1 VPKVD
6 VWDQGSLII
15 EYSFAT
21 SELRSFEIVY
31 PESMRAIL
39 RQRGLRLIFIA
50 NLISMLGSGMNSA
63 AVVWYILQA
72 THSEMALGTVIILQ
86 TIPALLML
94 PFTGVIIDREDR
106 RHLVMFLDAS
116 RGIVILI
123 VAFLALMAKVRLWEL
138 YLMNTLVAAGFWMFW
153 PSVTALIQELTPESQ
168 YVASSNF
175 LMAGVQ
181 GGWLIAGA
189 LVGFMY
195 DHIHLGGVLL
205 VDFSTYAISIA
216 CYLFVRKGRIT
227 VEHPADTPVPHNPHP
242 FQRYFHELGEGFG
255 YLKHRPAVTLVGI
268 SMALFMGA
276 MLTQGIVT
284 APLDDRILH
293 GGAVGYG
300 WLNGGWGTGAFLST
314 MYAPIVIGR
323 LHTRASIRLG
333 MLVLGACMLLAPH
346 SRLLGFAVLLFF
358 LMGSAR
364 GLGGTALNTSLME
377 LVPKHL
383 MGRTQNTFYFMGTLL
398 QLGLAFAVAASAH
411 RIGLTTAFAIIAAT
425 YLFSCAS
432 TLLSPGHVSF
442 APADAA
448 HAAAVGE
455 ETQTS

>member
-1 VPKVD
+1 
-6 VWDQGSLII
+6 
-15 EYSFAT
+15 
-21 SELRSFEIVY
+21 
-31 PESMRAIL
+31 MREIL
-39 RQRGLRLIFIA
+39 RQRGLRLIFAA

-116 RGIVILI
+116 RAAIIAT
-123 VAFLALMAKVRLWEL
+123 VALLALAGKVRLWEL

-153 PSVTALIQELTPESQ
+153 PSVTALIQELTPESR

-189 LVGFMY
+189 IVGFAY
-195 DHIHLGGVLL
+195 NHLHLGGVLL
-205 VDFSTYAISIA
+205 LDFSTYLFSIG

-227 VEHPADTPVPHNPHP
+227 VTRPSDTPVPHNAHP
-242 FQRYFHELGEGFG
+242 FSRYFHELREGFG
-255 YLKHRPAVTLVGI
+255 YLQHRPAVTLVGI

-300 WLNGGWGTGAFLST
+300 WLNGAWGVGAFLST
-314 MYAPIVIGR
+314 MYTPFVIGR
-323 LHTRASIRLG
+323 LHTRASIRAG
-333 MLVLGACMLLAPH
+333 MLILGTCMFLAPH
-346 SRLLGFAVLLFF
+346 SKILAITALLFF

-364 GLGGTALNTSLME
+364 GMGGTALNTSLME
-377 LVPKHL
+377 LVPKHF
-383 MGRTQNTFYFMGTLL
+383 MGRVQNTFYFMGTLL

-411 RIGLTTAFAIIAAT
+411 RIGLTTAYAIIALT
-425 YLFSCAS
+425 YLSSCAS
-432 TLLSPGHVSF
+432 TLLSEDQISF
-442 APADAA
+442 AKSQSTSEEMP
-448 HAAAVGE
+448 E
-455 ETQTS
+455 ETTVS

>member
-1 VPKVD
+1 
-6 VWDQGSLII
+6 
-15 EYSFAT
+15 
-21 SELRSFEIVY
+21 
-31 PESMRAIL
+31 MRAIL

-106 RHLVMFLDAS
+106 RHVVMFLDAA
-116 RGIVILI
+116 RAVIIVT
-123 VAFLALMAKVRLWEL
+123 VALLALAGKVRLWEL

-153 PSVTALIQELTPESQ
+153 PSVTALIQELTPETQ

-189 LVGFMY
+189 IVGFVY
-195 DHIHLGGVLL
+195 NHLHLGGVLL
-205 VDFSTYAISIA
+205 LDFSTYLISIS

-227 VEHPADTPVPHNPHP
+227 VAHPRDTPIPHNAHP
-242 FQRYFHELGEGFG
+242 FARYAHELSEGFG

-300 WLNGGWGTGAFLST
+300 WLNGSWGIGAFIST
-314 MYAPIVIGR
+314 IYTPFLIGK
-323 LHTRASIRLG
+323 LHTRLSIRLA
-333 MLVLGACMLLAPH
+333 MLVLGSCMLLAPH
-346 SRLLGFAVLLFF
+346 SHWLALTAFLFF
-358 LMGSAR
+358 LMGSGR
-364 GLGGTALNTSLME
+364 GLGGTSLNTSLMG
-377 LVPKHL
+377 LVPPHF
-383 MGRTQNTFYFMGTLL
+383 MGRVQNTFYFMGTLL

-411 RIGLTTAFAIIAAT
+411 RIGLTTAYVIIAAT
-425 YLFSCAS
+425 YLSACAS
-432 TLLSPGHVSF
+432 TLLSENQLSF
-442 APADAA
+442 AKAEAA
-448 HAAAVGE
+448 SRETMAE
-455 ETQTS
+455 ETTAS

>member
-1 VPKVD
+1 
-6 VWDQGSLII
+6 
-15 EYSFAT
+15 
-21 SELRSFEIVY
+21 
-31 PESMRAIL
+31 MRAIF

-50 NLISMLGSGMNSA
+50 NLISMLGSGMNTA
-63 AVVWYILQA
+63 AVVWYILQV
-72 THSEMALGTVIILQ
+72 THSEMALGTVVILQ

-106 RHLVMFLDAS
+106 RHLVMFLDGS
-116 RGIVILI
+116 RALVILVI
-123 VAFLALMAKVRLWEL
+123 AMLALTGKVRLWEL

-181 GGWLIAGA
+181 GGWLIAGGI
-189 LVGFMY
+189 VGFVY
-195 DHIHLGGVLL
+195 NHLHLGGVLL
-205 VDFSTYAISIA
+205 LDFSTYVVSIA

-227 VEHPADTPVPHNPHP
+227 VARPQTLTPKLQNAHPID
-242 FQRYFHELGEGFG
+242 RYLHELREGFG
-255 YLKHRPAVTLVGI
+255 YLRHRPAVTLVGI

-293 GGAVGYG
+293 RGAVGYG
-300 WLNGGWGTGAFLST
+300 WLNGSWGIGAFIST
-314 MYAPIVIGR
+314 LYTPWVIKR
-323 LHTRASIRLG
+323 LHTRAGIRLG
-333 MLVLGACMLLAPH
+333 MLVLGTCVLLAPH
-346 SRLLGFAVLLFF
+346 SRILAATALLFF

-364 GLGGTALNTSLME
+364 GLGGTSLSTSLME
-377 LVPKHL
+377 LVPPHL

-411 RIGLTTAFAIIAAT
+411 RVGLTTAYGIIAAT
-425 YLFSCAS
+425 YLCACAS
-432 TLLSPGHVSF
+432 TLLSEDQITF
-442 APADAA
+442 AKAEAIA
-448 HAAAVGE
+448 EESAVQETHA
-455 ETQTS
+455 S

>member
-1 VPKVD
+1 
-6 VWDQGSLII
+6 
-15 EYSFAT
+15 
-21 SELRSFEIVY
+21 
-31 PESMRAIL
+31 MRDIL
-39 RQRGLRLIFIA
+39 RQRGLRLIFAA

-116 RGIVILI
+116 RAAIIVT
-123 VAFLALMAKVRLWEL
+123 VAVLALVGKVHLWEL
-138 YLMNTLVAAGFWMFW
+138 YLMNMLVAAGFWMFW
-153 PSVTALIQELTPESQ
+153 PSVTALIQELTPQSQ

-189 LVGFMY
+189 IVGFVY
-195 DHIHLGGVLL
+195 NHLHLGGVLL
-205 VDFSTYAISIA
+205 LDFSTYLFSIA

-227 VEHPADTPVPHNPHP
+227 VERHVDTPIPHNAHP
-242 FQRYFHELGEGFG
+242 FSRYFHELGEGFG
-255 YLKHRPAVTLVGI
+255 YLRHRPAVTLVGI

-300 WLNGGWGTGAFLST
+300 WLNGAWGVGAFIST
-314 MYAPIVIGR
+314 MYTPFVIGR
-323 LHTRASIRLG
+323 LHTRASIRVG
-333 MLVLGACMLLAPH
+333 MLVLGTCMFLAPH
-346 SRLLGFAVLLFF
+346 SRILAITALLFF

-364 GLGGTALNTSLME
+364 GMGGTALNTSLME
-377 LVPKHL
+377 LVPKHF
-383 MGRTQNTFYFMGTLL
+383 MGRVQNTFYFMGTLL

-411 RIGLTTAFAIIAAT
+411 RIGLTTAYAIIALT
-425 YLFSCAS
+425 YLSACAS
-432 TLLSPGHVSF
+432 TLLSEDQISF
-442 APADAA
+442 DKSETAEIP
-448 HAAAVGE
+448 E
-455 ETQTS
+455 ETTVS

>member
-1 VPKVD
+1 
-6 VWDQGSLII
+6 
-15 EYSFAT
+15 
-21 SELRSFEIVY
+21 
-31 PESMRAIL
+31 MRDIL
-39 RQRGLRLIFIA
+39 RQRGLRLIFVA

-72 THSEMALGTVIILQ
+72 THSEMALGTIIILQ

-106 RHLVMFLDAS
+106 RHLVMFLDGS
-116 RGIVILI
+116 RAIVII
-123 VAFLALMAKVRLWEL
+123 TVALLALAGKVRLWEL
-138 YLMNTLVAAGFWMFW
+138 YLMNTLVAAGFWIFW

-168 YVASSNF
+168 YVISSNF

-189 LVGFMY
+189 IVGFVY
-195 DHIHLGGVLL
+195 NHLHLGGVLL
-205 VDFSTYAISIA
+205 LDFSTYLVSIG

-227 VEHPADTPVPHNPHP
+227 VAHPIASPVLHDAHP
-242 FQRYFHELGEGFG
+242 LARYLHELREGFR

-300 WLNGGWGTGAFLST
+300 WLNGAWGVGAFLST
-314 MYAPIVIGR
+314 MYTPWVIGR

-333 MLVLGACMLLAPH
+333 MFVLGGCMLLAPY
-346 SRLLGFAVLLFF
+346 SKILALTAFMFF

-364 GLGGTALNTSLME
+364 GLGGTSLNSSLME
-377 LVPKHL
+377 LVPPHL

-398 QLGLAFAVAASAH
+398 QLVLAFAVAASAH
-411 RIGLTTAFAIIAAT
+411 RIGLTTAYAIIAAI
-425 YLFSCAS
+425 YLCSCAS
-432 TLLSPGHVSF
+432 TLLRPEQISF
-442 APADAA
+442 AKAEAQA
-448 HAAAVGE
+448 EKALAQ
-455 ETQTS
+455 ETNAS

>member
-1 VPKVD
+1 
-6 VWDQGSLII
+6 
-15 EYSFAT
+15 
-21 SELRSFEIVY
+21 
-31 PESMRAIL
+31 MRAIL

-72 THSEMALGTVIILQ
+72 PHSEMALGTVIILQ
-86 TIPALLML
+86 TVPALLML

-106 RHLVMFLDAS
+106 RHLVMFLDGS
-116 RGIVILI
+116 RAIIIVT
-123 VAFLALMAKVRLWEL
+123 VALLALAARVQLWEL

-153 PSVTALIQELTPESQ
+153 PSVTALIQELTPEAQ

-189 LVGFMY
+189 IVGFVY
-195 DHIHLGGVLL
+195 NHLHLGGVLL
-205 VDFSTYAISIA
+205 LDFSTYLISIG

-227 VEHPADTPVPHNPHP
+227 VAHPAAPHAPQEAHP
-242 FQRYFHELGEGFG
+242 LSRYVHELREGFR
-255 YLKHRPAVTLVGI
+255 YLKHRPAVTLVGL

-300 WLNGGWGTGAFLST
+300 WLNGAWGVGAFLST
-314 MYAPIVIGR
+314 MYTPWVIGR
-323 LHTRASIRLG
+323 LQARLSIRVA
-333 MLVLGACMLLAPH
+333 MFVLGGCMLLAPH
-346 SRLLGFAVLLFF
+346 SRLLALTAFLFF
-358 LMGSAR
+358 LMGSGR
-364 GLGGTALNTSLME
+364 GLGGTSLNTTLME
-377 LVPKHL
+377 LVPPHL

-398 QLGLAFAVAASAH
+398 QLVLAFAVAASAH
-411 RIGLTTAFAIIAAT
+411 RIGLTTAYAIIAVT
-425 YLFSCAS
+425 YFCSCAS
-432 TLLSPGHVSF
+432 TLLRAEQISF
-442 APADAA
+442 AKAEAQA
-448 HAAAVGE
+448 E
-455 ETQTS
+455 EAMVQETNAS

>member
-1 VPKVD
+1 
-6 VWDQGSLII
+6 
-15 EYSFAT
+15 
-21 SELRSFEIVY
+21 
-31 PESMRAIL
+31 MRAIL

-72 THSEMALGTVIILQ
+72 THSEMALSTVIILQ

-106 RHLVMFLDAS
+106 RHVVMVLDGS
-116 RGIVILI
+116 RAAIICA
-123 VAFLALMAKVRLWEL
+123 VALLALAGKVRLWEL

-153 PSVTALIQELTPESQ
+153 PSVTALIQELTPDTQ

-189 LVGFMY
+189 IVGFVY
-195 DHIHLGGVLL
+195 NHLHLGGVLL
-205 VDFSTYAISIA
+205 LDFSTYLISIS
-216 CYLFVRKGRIT
+216 CYLFVRKGRVT
-227 VEHPADTPVPHNPHP
+227 VEHPVATGPIEAHP
-242 FQRYFHELGEGFG
+242 IRRYIHELREGFG

-300 WLNGGWGTGAFLST
+300 WLNGSWGVGAFLST
-314 MYAPIVIGR
+314 MYTPFVIGR
-323 LHTRASIRLG
+323 LQTRASIRVG
-333 MLVLGACMLLAPH
+333 MGVLGTCMLLAPH
-346 SRLLGFAVLLFF
+346 LRVLATTALVFF

-364 GLGGTALNTSLME
+364 GTGGTALNTSLME

-398 QLGLAFAVAASAH
+398 QLVLAYAVGYSAH
-411 RIGLTTAFAIIAAT
+411 RIGLTTAYAIIAAT
-425 YLFSCAS
+425 YLCACAS
-432 TLLSPGHVSF
+432 TLLPERSLTF
-442 APADAA
+442 ARTEAMSQESIA
-448 HAAAVGE
+448 E
-455 ETQTS
+455 ETPAS

>member
-1 VPKVD
+1 
-6 VWDQGSLII
+6 
-15 EYSFAT
+15 
-21 SELRSFEIVY
+21 
-31 PESMRAIL
+31 MRAIL

-116 RGIVILI
+116 RAAIIVTIAL
-123 VAFLALMAKVRLWEL
+123 LALAGKMRLWEL
-138 YLMNTLVAAGFWMFW
+138 YLMNTLVAAGFWMFC
-153 PSVTALIQELTPESQ
+153 PSVTALIQELTPETQ

-189 LVGFMY
+189 IVGFVY
-195 DHIHLGGVLL
+195 NHLHLGGVLL
-205 VDFSTYAISIA
+205 LDFSTYLVSIS

-227 VEHPADTPVPHNPHP
+227 VARPVDTPIPHNAHP
-242 FQRYFHELGEGFG
+242 FGRYLHELREGFG
-255 YLKHRPAVTLVGI
+255 YLKHRPAVTLIGI

-300 WLNGGWGTGAFLST
+300 WLNGSWGVGAFLST
-314 MYAPIVIGR
+314 MYTPFVIGKLR
-323 LHTRASIRLG
+323 TRASIRLG
-333 MLVLGACMLLAPH
+333 MLVLGSCMLLAPH
-346 SRLLGFAVLLFF
+346 SIVLAATAFLFF

-364 GLGGTALNTSLME
+364 GLGGTALNTSLMQ
-377 LVPKHL
+377 LVPPHF
-383 MGRTQNTFYFMGTLL
+383 MGRVQNTFYFMGTVL

-411 RIGLTTAFAIIAAT
+411 RIGLTTAYAIIAAT
-425 YLFSCAS
+425 YLFACAS
-432 TLLSPGHVSF
+432 TLLSEDQITF
-442 APADAA
+442 AKAEAA
-448 HAAAVGE
+448 TEEKVIE
-455 ETQTS
+455 ETTA

>member
-1 VPKVD
+1 ML
-6 VWDQGSLII
+6 S
-15 EYSFAT
+15 
-21 SELRSFEIVY
+21 
-31 PESMRAIL
+31 IL
-39 RQRGLRLIFIA
+39 RQRGLRLIFVA

-86 TIPALLML
+86 TVPALLML

-106 RHLVMFLDAS
+106 RHLVMLLDGS
-116 RGIVILI
+116 RAAVIVT
-123 VAFLALMAKVRLWEL
+123 VALLALAGKARLWEL

-153 PSVTALIQELTPESQ
+153 PSVTALIQELTPEAQ

-189 LVGFMY
+189 IVGFVY
-195 DHIHLGGVLL
+195 NHLHLGGVLL
-205 VDFSTYAISIA
+205 LDFSTYLISIA
-216 CYLFVRKGRIT
+216 CYLFVRKGRIR
-227 VEHPADTPVPHNPHP
+227 VAHPIAAQASNDAHP
-242 FQRYFHELGEGFG
+242 LSRYVRELHQGFR
-255 YLKHRPAVTLVGI
+255 YLQHRPAVTLVGI

-300 WLNGGWGTGAFLST
+300 WLNGAWGVGAFLST
-314 MYAPIVIGR
+314 MYTPWVIGR
-323 LHTRASIRLG
+323 LQARISIR
-333 MLVLGACMLLAPH
+333 MAMFVLGGCMFLAPH
-346 SRLLGFAVLLFF
+346 SKLLALTAFLFF

-364 GLGGTALNTSLME
+364 GLGGTSLNTSLME
-377 LVPKHL
+377 LVPPHL

-398 QLGLAFAVAASAH
+398 QLVLAFAVGASAH
-411 RIGLTTAFAIIAAT
+411 RIGLATAYAMIAIT
-425 YLFSCAS
+425 YLCSCAS
-432 TLLSPGHVSF
+432 TLLRPEQISF
-442 APADAA
+442 EKAEAQL
-448 HAAAVGE
+448 E
-455 ETQTS
+455 EAMIQETNAS

>member
-1 VPKVD
+1 
-6 VWDQGSLII
+6 
-15 EYSFAT
+15 
-21 SELRSFEIVY
+21 
-31 PESMRAIL
+31 MRAIL
-39 RQRGLRLIFIA
+39 RQRGLRLIFVA

-72 THSEMALGTVIILQ
+72 THSEMALSTVIILQ

-106 RHLVMFLDAS
+106 RHLVMVLDGS
-116 RGIVILI
+116 RAAIIFA
-123 VAFLALMAKVRLWEL
+123 VALLALAGKVRLWEL

-153 PSVTALIQELTPESQ
+153 PSVTALIQELTPDAQ

-189 LVGFMY
+189 IVGFVY
-195 DHIHLGGVLL
+195 NHLRLGGVLL
-205 VDFSTYAISIA
+205 LDFSTYLVSIG
-216 CYLFVRKGRIT
+216 CYLFVRKGRVT
-227 VEHPADTPVPHNPHP
+227 VEHPATAAVIETHP
-242 FQRYFHELGEGFG
+242 IRRYLHELREGFG

-300 WLNGGWGTGAFLST
+300 WLNGSWGVGAFIST
-314 MYAPIVIGR
+314 MYTPFLIGR
-323 LHTRASIRLG
+323 LRTRASIGLG
-333 MLVLGACMLLAPH
+333 MGVLGACMLLAPH
-346 SRLLGFAVLLFF
+346 LRFLAATALVFF

-364 GLGGTALNTSLME
+364 GTGGTALNTSLME

-398 QLGLAFAVAASAH
+398 QLALAYAVGASAH
-411 RIGLTTAFAIIAAT
+411 RIGLTTAYAIIAGT
-425 YLFSCAS
+425 YLCACAS
-432 TLLSPGHVSF
+432 TLLPERSLTF
-442 APADAA
+442 ARAEAISEQSIA
-448 HAAAVGE
+448 E
-455 ETQTS
+455 ETPAS

>member
-1 VPKVD
+1 MCIRD
-6 VWDQGSLII
+6 
-15 EYSFAT
+15 
-21 SELRSFEIVY
+21 
-31 PESMRAIL
+31 
-39 RQRGLRLIFIA
+39 
-50 NLISMLGSGMNSA
+50 SA
-63 AVVWYILQA
+63 
-72 THSEMALGTVIILQ
+72 G
-86 TIPALLML
+86 
-94 PFTGVIIDREDR
+94 
-106 RHLVMFLDAS
+106 
-116 RGIVILI
+116 
-123 VAFLALMAKVRLWEL
+123 KVRLWEL

-189 LVGFMY
+189 IVGFMY

-205 VDFSTYAISIA
+205 VDFSTYVISIA

-227 VEHPADTPVPHNPHP
+227 VERPADTPVPHNAHP
-242 FQRYFHELGEGFG
+242 IGRYLQELREGFA

-300 WLNGGWGTGAFLST
+300 WLNGAWGTGAFLST
-314 MYAPIVIGR
+314 MYTPLLIGR
-323 LHTRASIRLG
+323 LHTRASIRVG
-333 MLVLGACMLLAPH
+333 MLVLGACTLLAPH
-346 SRLLGFAVLLFF
+346 SPALAFAALLYF

-377 LVPKHL
+377 LV
-383 MGRTQNTFYFMGTLL
+383 
-398 QLGLAFAVAASAH
+398 
-411 RIGLTTAFAIIAAT
+411 
-425 YLFSCAS
+425 
-432 TLLSPGHVSF
+432 LSLIHI
-442 APADAA
+442 
-448 HAAAVGE
+448 
-455 ETQTS
+455 

>member
-1 VPKVD
+1 
-6 VWDQGSLII
+6 
-15 EYSFAT
+15 
-21 SELRSFEIVY
+21 
-31 PESMRAIL
+31 MRAIL

-50 NLISMLGSGMNSA
+50 NLVSMLGSGMNSA

-106 RHLVMFLDAS
+106 RHLVMLLDAS
-116 RGIVILI
+116 RGVIIVI
-123 VAFLALMAKVRLWEL
+123 VAFLALAGRVRLWEL

-189 LVGFMY
+189 IVGFMY
-195 DHIHLGGVLL
+195 NHLHLGGILL
-205 VDFSTYAISIA
+205 LDFSTYLISLG

-227 VEHPADTPVPHNPHP
+227 VPRPVDTPVPHNSHP
-242 FQRYFHELGEGFG
+242 VARYVHELREGFG

-293 GGAVGYG
+293 RGAVGYG
-300 WLNGGWGTGAFLST
+300 WLNGSWGVGAFLST
-314 MYAPIVIGR
+314 MYTPWVIGK
-323 LHTRASIRLG
+323 LHTRAGIRMG
-333 MLVLGACMLLAPH
+333 MFVLGGCMFLAPH
-346 SRLLGFAVLLFF
+346 SRLLGLTALLFF

-364 GLGGTALNTSLME
+364 GLGGTSLNTSLME
-377 LVPKHL
+377 LVPPHF

-398 QLGLAFAVAASAH
+398 QLGLAYSVAYSAH
-411 RIGLTTAFAIIAAT
+411 YIGLTTAYAIIALT
-425 YLFSCAS
+425 YLSACAS
-432 TLLSPGHVSF
+432 TLLRADQISF
-442 APADAA
+442 PKAEASAEQ
-448 HAAAVGE
+448 AVAE
-455 ETQTS
+455 ETNA

>member
-1 VPKVD
+1 
-6 VWDQGSLII
+6 
-15 EYSFAT
+15 
-21 SELRSFEIVY
+21 
-31 PESMRAIL
+31 MRAIL

-106 RHLVMFLDAS
+106 RHVVMFLDGA
-116 RGIVILI
+116 RAVIILV
-123 VAFLALMAKVRLWEL
+123 VAILALAGKARMWEL
-138 YLMNTLVAAGFWMFW
+138 YLMTTLVAAGFWMFW

-181 GGWLIAGA
+181 GGWLVAGA
-189 LVGFMY
+189 IVGFVY
-195 DHIHLGGVLL
+195 NHLHLGGVLL
-205 VDFSTYAISIA
+205 LDFSTYLVSIS

-227 VEHPADTPVPHNPHP
+227 VAPPADTPVPHNAHP
-242 FQRYFHELGEGFG
+242 FARYLHELQEGFR
-255 YLKHRPAVTLVGI
+255 YLHHRPAVTLVGI

-300 WLNGGWGTGAFLST
+300 WLNGSWGVGAFLST
-314 MYAPIVIGR
+314 MYTPFMIGK

-333 MLVLGACMLLAPH
+333 MLILGSSMLLAPH
-346 SRLLGFAVLLFF
+346 LRVLAATAFLFF

-364 GLGGTALNTSLME
+364 GLGGTSLNTSMME
-377 LVPKHL
+377 LVPPHF
-383 MGRTQNTFYFMGTLL
+383 MGRVQNTFYFLGTLL
-398 QLGLAFAVAASAH
+398 QLGLAYAVAASAH
-411 RIGLTTAFAIIAAT
+411 RIGLTTAYAIIAAT
-425 YLFSCAS
+425 YLSACAS
-432 TLLSPGHVSF
+432 TLLSAEQMS
-442 APADAA
+442 AKDEAA
-448 HAAAVGE
+448 TDEKMVE
-455 ETQTS
+455 ETTAF

>member
-1 VPKVD
+1 
-6 VWDQGSLII
+6 
-15 EYSFAT
+15 
-21 SELRSFEIVY
+21 
-31 PESMRAIL
+31 MRAIL

-72 THSEMALGTVIILQ
+72 THSEMALSTVIILQ

-94 PFTGVIIDREDR
+94 PFTGVVIDREDR
-106 RHLVMFLDAS
+106 RHLVMLLDGS
-116 RGIVILI
+116 RAAII
-123 VAFLALMAKVRLWEL
+123 VAVALLALAGKVHLWEL
-138 YLMNTLVAAGFWMFW
+138 YLMSTLVAAGFWMFW
-153 PSVTALIQELTPESQ
+153 PSVTALIQELTPDAQ

-189 LVGFMY
+189 IVGFVY
-195 DHIHLGGVLL
+195 NHLHLGGVLL
-205 VDFSTYAISIA
+205 LDFSTYLVSIG
-216 CYLFVRKGRIT
+216 CYLFVRKGRVT
-227 VEHPADTPVPHNPHP
+227 VEHPQTVSPPEDAHP
-242 FQRYFHELGEGFG
+242 IDRYLHELREGFG

-300 WLNGGWGTGAFLST
+300 WLNGAWGVGAFVST
-314 MYAPIVIGR
+314 MYTPFLIGR
-323 LHTRASIRLG
+323 LHTRSSIRLG
-333 MLVLGACMLLAPH
+333 MLVLGTCMLLAPH
-346 SRLLGFAVLLFF
+346 LRVLGATAFLFF

-364 GLGGTALNTSLME
+364 GTGGTALNTSLME
-377 LVPKHL
+377 LVPPHL

-398 QLGLAFAVAASAH
+398 QLVLAFAVGASAH
-411 RIGLTTAFAIIAAT
+411 RIGLATAYAIIAAT
-425 YLFSCAS
+425 YLCSCAS
-432 TLLSPGHVSF
+432 TLLPEESF
-442 APADAA
+442 RFAKTQAETEE
-448 HAAAVGE
+448 AVAE
-455 ETQTS
+455 ETTAS